1 MTNIIHRYPRERDQM
16 SINLLRVWATSENLK
31 QTLRSHKIK
40 STFYT
45 DSTLHK
51 VFWKLKDPVATED
64 KNYILYEIDCS
75 KCEAAYFCESK
86 RSLKSRQIN
95 TKDLS
100 QVAILKK
107 IKQNTVG
114 KHITTSAG
122 SSKELLMGKA
132 GQILGRSKKIYIL
145 WRITFTKFPTRFPK

>member
-1 MTNIIHRYPRERDQM
+1 MTNVIHRYPRERDQM
-16 SINLLRVWATSENLK
+16 SINLLCVWATSENLK

-107 IKQNTVG
+107 IKQ
-114 KHITTSAG
+114 
-122 SSKELLMGKA
+122 
-132 GQILGRSKKIYIL
+132 
-145 WRITFTKFPTRFPK
+145 